1 APAALPPRLPRRSL
15 AEIPSVYEVDL
26 NPAVII
32 LGSGHGLVVDR
43 SRVGPRLGPDP
54 VGGHAAAAQFGGHGF
69 GPLLRQAVI
78 QLAMRAGLHVGGA
91 AGGKAQD
98 GNAALPDALVIL
110 SHPPDQVAVVA
121 AEAGF
126 AVAEAHDGQQGA
138 LAGQA
143 RGCHATGS

>member
-1 APAALPPRLPRRSL
+1 DDVLAASSSGGLHTVHFLEHVGRQSLDAVELGIHEPLVQYGNNYASVTRRRGGFSAPRPRRSL

-78 QLAMRAGLHVGGA
+78 QLAMRAGL
-91 AGGKAQD
+91 
-98 GNAALPDALVIL
+98 
-110 SHPPDQVAVVA
+110 
-121 AEAGF
+121 
-126 AVAEAHDGQQGA
+126 
-138 LAGQA
+138 
-143 RGCHATGS
+143 